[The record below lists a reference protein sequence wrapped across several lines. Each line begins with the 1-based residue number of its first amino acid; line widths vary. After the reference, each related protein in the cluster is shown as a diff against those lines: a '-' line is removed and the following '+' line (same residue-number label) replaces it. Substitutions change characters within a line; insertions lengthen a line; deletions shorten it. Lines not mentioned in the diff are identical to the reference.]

1 MMCEH
6 ERGETGIE
14 SKRCVVGNARNAA
27 AYRTRRG
34 VVATGR
40 AGRVR
45 TRGRRPRRGRVGSR
59 LVAPAGCPDRV
70 ARAARTLSCYES
82 TYHIWK

>member
-27 AYRTRRG
+27 AYDAARRG
-34 VVATGR
+34 VATTSR
-40 AGRVR
+40 PSAPDP
-45 TRGRRPRRGRVGSR
+45 RGRRPRLGR
-59 LVAPAGCPDRV
+59 
-70 ARAARTLSCYES
+70 ARARGTAFACGQNIVVL
-82 TYHIWK
+82 

>member
-59 LVAPAGCPDRV
+59 LGRARRV
-70 ARAARTLSCYES
+70 PGPRRACGQNIVVL
-82 TYHIWK
+82 